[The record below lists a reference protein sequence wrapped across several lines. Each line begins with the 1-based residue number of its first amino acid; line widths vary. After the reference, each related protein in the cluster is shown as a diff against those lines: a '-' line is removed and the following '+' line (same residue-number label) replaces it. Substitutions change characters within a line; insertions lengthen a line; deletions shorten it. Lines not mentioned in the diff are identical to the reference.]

1 MMSGGV
7 AQDFSVIP
15 DRAKQGLENLF
26 LRHLSEAL
34 TTSAHTEWTVRHLD
48 SHQEIQAQEFIIL
61 TVSSYDL
68 RTFVLLHF
76 SKNPASLS
84 YVSRALDT
92 PLAGLSDD
100 TFYDYLGEV
109 GNRFCGAFKRE
120 LGKALPH
127 LGMSTPNRLG
137 SESLCHLQGLPC
149 GHDLH
154 VEVRTPDDIVV
165 YASLYVSTYGKEE
178 FRIDDVPIEEA
189 AVETGELE
197 MF

>member
-1 MMSGGV
+1 MNSSV

-15 DRAKQGLENLF
+15 SRAKEGLEKLF
-26 LRHLSEAL
+26 LRHLEEAL
-34 TTSAHTEWTVRHLD
+34 TTSAHPEWSVRRLE
-48 SHQEIQAQEFIIL
+48 SHQEIHAGEFIIL

-76 SKNPASLS
+76 SKNPATLT
-84 YVSRALDT
+84 YVSRALDIPVAALT
-92 PLAGLSDD
+92 DE

-120 LGKALPH
+120 LGKVLPH
-127 LGMSTPNRLG
+127 LGMSTPNRLDRG
-137 SESLCHLQGLPC
+137 SLCHLQRLPC

-154 VEVRTPDDIVV
+154 VEVRTPDDILV

-178 FRIDDVPIEEA
+178 FRLDDVPIEE